1 MTLQEFLGCLAE
13 YAPSAQVIFDGDG
26 QVVIA
31 TGMAVRNGELEEL
44 ATEEV

>member
-1 MTLQEFLGCLAE
+1 MTLQELLGCRAD
-13 YAPSAQVIFDGDG
+13 YAPSAQVTFDGDG

-44 ATEEV
+44 TTEEV